1 MAFILRNQNSP
12 VLPDTGSGVRVK
24 MFHRRKV
31 FEMRRSYPWLA
42 IMLMLVVCAAA
53 HAAYPD
59 PPSLP
64 PTPPLPQLPPIGGN
78 PGTPTAPDNPGSPP
92 TPNHPSPQPPPGAPT
107 TPGYPG
113 HPQPPQYPGYE
124 SAESLYR
131 NGMEAASRGDYR
143 RAIYNFRRLLERYP
157 YDFRAPEAAFQAAE
171 CSCKTGE
178 FDRAIEYYRRV
189 VTSYPR
195 SARCEESMFLIGR
208 CMSTLGEHRNA
219 LDQFIAFIR
228 KYPNGR
234 LTDDAW
240 FFLGQ
245 SYERLN
251 DPADAI
257 TCYRELINRFPGSD
271 YYSQARARLRE
282 LEQVGYP
289 PTYPPTYPPGNGYP
303 SSTDR
308 ELYDMGHTAL
318 LNRDYNGARSR
329 FDELLRRYPDSAW
342 ADDALL
348 WTGKSY
354 AEERNWKAASKAFSD
369 LLFRYA
375 DSELRPDAHYSYA
388 WSLYQQAI
396 AETGRRLFE
405 QAATEF
411 SSFGYTFSTHSWA
424 PEAVYLAGD
433 CYDRIGNTTT
443 ARRYFQE
450 TINRYPGSTAAQKAR
465 ERLEGT
471 F

>member
-1 MAFILRNQNSP
+1 
-12 VLPDTGSGVRVK
+12 
-24 MFHRRKV
+24 
-31 FEMRRSYPWLA
+31 
-42 IMLMLVVCAAA
+42 MLIFVVCAAA
-53 HAAYPD
+53 SAAYPD
-59 PPSLP
+59 PPPLP

-78 PGTPTAPDNPGSPP
+78 PGTPT
-92 TPNHPSPQPPPGAPT
+92 TPNHPTPQPPPGAPT
-107 TPGYPG
+107 APGYPG
-113 HPQPPQYPGYE
+113 YPQPPQYPGYV

-157 YDFRAPEAAFQAAE
+157 YDFRTPEAAFQAGE
-171 CSCKTGE
+171 CSCKTGDY
-178 FDRAIEYYRRV
+178 DRAMEYYRRV

-195 SARCEESMFLIGR
+195 SARCEESMYLIGW
-208 CMSTLGEHRNA
+208 CMVTIGDHRNA

-240 FFLGQ
+240 FSLGQ
-245 SYERLN
+245 CYERLN

-257 TCYRELINRFPGSD
+257 TCYRELINRFPGSE
-271 YYSQARARLRE
+271 YYSQARARLRA
-282 LEQVGYP
+282 LEQGGYP
-289 PTYPPTYPPGNGYP
+289 PGTGYP
-303 SSTDR
+303 FHTDR

-318 LNRDYNGARSR
+318 MNRDYNGARTS
-329 FDELLRRYPDSAW
+329 FDELIRRYPNSSW

-348 WTGKSY
+348 WKGKSY
-354 AEERNWKAASKAFSD
+354 AEERNWKDAAKAFSD
-369 LLFRYA
+369 FLFRHT
-375 DSELRPDAHYSYA
+375 DSELRSDAHFNFA

-396 AETGRRLFE
+396 AESGRRLFE

-411 SSFGYTFSTHSWA
+411 SSFGYAFSTHPWA

-433 CYDRIGNTTT
+433 CYDRVGNATT

-465 ERLEGT
+465 ERLDGT
-471 F
+471 Y